1 MDKDMEIDDTNM
13 KENFKWEFKSII
25 KYILANFHKFLLLL
39 SICVIIYGIDYVT
52 HKNALIYGIVS
63 IPGIPN
69 SGSSAKR
76 SCRVTIKP
84 SASKPLRA
92 AEVAGWVR

>member
-1 MDKDMEIDDTNM
+1 MDKDTEIDDTDI
-13 KENFKWEFKSII
+13 KEKFKWDFKSII

-39 SICVIIYGIDYVT
+39 SICIIIYAIDYVT

-69 SGSSAKR
+69 SGSS
-76 SCRVTIKP
+76 I
-84 SASKPLRA
+84 SKKLKK
-92 AEVAGWVR
+92 